1 MKIEK
6 KSYKTI
12 LRDSF
17 DNSEASVSPEQR
29 YNLATELLRTGR
41 VLSDNMIKIASMLNR
56 RPEDY
61 YYITYGLLMQ
71 FRDRLIE
78 NSDGHGNEL
87 SQEQKSDALE
97 EACQII
103 QENVENKEFMDQIY
117 KDIRLGSNIAKV
129 YYPKQLKKDLIQIKN
144 FDLMLNKLKTSE
156 RF

>member
-17 DNSEASVSPEQR
+17 DNPEASVSPEQR
-29 YNLATELLRTGR
+29 YSLATELLRTGR

-71 FRDRLIE
+71 FRDRIIE
-78 NSDGHGNEL
+78 NSDGRGNEL